1 MFLLDQTVTFPL
13 PANPSQLLL
22 IFGFVLIFVVLCS
35 EQDLKE
41 ENAMQLL
48 LNSLLE
54 LECSPAVLCVMLCLW
69 GFVLLGLFLHLPLPG
84 ETVPEGSCSGSREC
98 SSLRAQALLPA
109 WAQQQEISTQWSSAA
124 SAE

>member
-13 PANPSQLLL
+13 PANPSQSLL

-41 ENAMQLL
+41 ENAMKFL

-54 LECSPAVLCVMLCLW
+54 LECSPAVCV
-69 GFVLLGLFLHLPLPG
+69 
-84 ETVPEGSCSGSREC
+84 
-98 SSLRAQALLPA
+98 
-109 WAQQQEISTQWSSAA
+109 
-124 SAE
+124 